1 MFLEDFWDFWDFLR
15 LWRVFE
21 IFFLRF
27 VRPSERKW
35 LICPSVPIPPS
46 PEKKHIKATNK
57 GNQRTKKT
65 SGVRWSV
72 FKHVHRGRFSLAWFP
87 EQTRLV
93 LTQWQIVQAKDGRVW
108 LLATNI
114 LQSQAFGAKFL
125 NKLNL
130 FPHTWV
136 VKQMWQLKTFRHTL
150 SVHKGDSSE
159 NYLNIDPSRFW
170 RPFVDTVWHFPNF

>member
-1 MFLEDFWDFWDFLR
+1 MRPWKTNGQYQINHVSGIVVNDKSVRSICRVNLDNHKLAAKNI
-15 LWRVFE
+15 LWA
-21 IFFLRF
+21 
-27 VRPSERKW
+27 SNQ
-35 LICPSVPIPPS
+35 
-46 PEKKHIKATNK
+46 KKP
-57 GNQRTKKT
+57 
-65 SGVRWSV
+65 GVRWSV

-114 LQSQAFGAKFL
+114 LQSQAFGTEFL

-130 FPHTWV
+130 IPNTWV
-136 VKQMWQLKTFRHTL
+136 AKQRWQLKTFRHTL

-170 RPFVDTVWHFPNF
+170 RPFVDTVWHIPNF